1 MLNLTPFILLLPL
14 AGFVALGLFG
24 RALPRMAISL
34 IGCGVVLAAFVLAV
48 ADFIAM
54 LGVAPD
60 ARFSTVQPWTWVI
73 SGSLKIPFGLLSD
86 PLSAVMLLIVT
97 GVGFLIHVYS
107 IGYMAD
113 DPGYWRFFSFLN
125 LFIFT
130 MALLVAA
137 DNFLM
142 LLVGWGGVGLASFLL
157 IGFWYTRPSAVAA
170 ARKAFVVNVI
180 GDFGLLLAIFLIF
193 KTFGTLQYSD
203 LLLGNNL
210 GVTPSGA
217 FSPPLLPHPIFLTD
231 AATMTAIALLLFVA
245 AAAKSAQLPLH
256 VWLPD
261 AMEGPTPVSA
271 LIHAATMVTAG
282 VYLVARASAIFTA
295 SPTALAVVGIVGGA
309 TALFAATIA
318 CVQMDIKRVLAYSTM
333 SQLGYMFMGEAAGG
347 FSSGIF
353 HLTTHAYFKA
363 LLFMAAGAVIHALA
377 GEQDMRKMGGLR
389 EKLPRTFWLFVIGGL
404 ARAAVVPLSGFWSK
418 EGILS
423 VVLERAQTGGG
434 TGWYVLYGV
443 GLFTAILT
451 GFYIFRLIF
460 GVFLGTYRGEPIA
473 AHGGHGS
480 HSAAGDARD
489 PLRNVREVGATMMV
503 PMVVLGILSVIGGFY
518 GTPWND
524 AIGAF
529 LEPSTHTVN
538 MGISPGSGLFWSGTA
553 IGLVTGPIGIAIAWA
568 LYARRQPR
576 FAPSR
581 NPLVALLQHKYY
593 IDELYD
599 AVIVV
604 PVMSIGV
611 LWRIGLEEGLFGR
624 GSRGVGQLVGGMSKG
639 LRRLQTGYARNYALA
654 IFVGAAVILVYFVV
668 HP

>member
-1 MLNLTPFILLLPL
+1 MLNLTPYILLLPL

-34 IGCGVVLAAFVLAV
+34 IGCGVVLAAFALAV

-60 ARFSTVQPWTWVI
+60 ARFSIVQPWTWVI

-193 KTFGTLQYSD
+193 KTFGTLQYIPIFVGP
-203 LLLGNNL
+203 LHAAPLGNA
-210 GVTPSGA
+210 GSQT
-217 FSPPLLPHPIFLTD
+217 I
-231 AATMTAIALLLFVA
+231 TAIALLLFVA

-282 VYLVARASAIFTA
+282 VYLVARMSGLYMQ

-389 EKLPRTFWLFVIGGL
+389 AKLPRTFWLFVIGGL
-404 ARAAVVPLSGFWSK
+404 ALAAVFPLSGFWSK
-418 EGILS
+418 DGILS

-460 GVFLGTYRGEPIA
+460 GVFLGTYRGEPVA
-473 AHGGHGS
+473 AHGEHGA
-480 HSAAGDARD
+480 HGAQGDTGD

-503 PMVVLGILSVIGGFY
+503 PMIVLAILSVIGGFY

-524 AIGAF
+524 AIGTF

-538 MGISPGSGLFWSGTA
+538 MGIPPGSGLFVSGFA

-581 NPLVALLQHKYY
+581 NPLVVLLQHKYY

-599 AVIVV
+599 AVFVV

-611 LWRIGLEEGLFGR
+611 LWRIGLEEGLFGQ
-624 GSRGVGQLVGGMSKG
+624 GSRGVGQLIGGMSKG

-654 IFVGAAVILVYFVV
+654 IFVGAALILVYFVV